1 MKVEKFSFRNF
12 KGIKSTDVEIGAGSP
27 GKVITLI
34 GLNESGKTTIL
45 EAISN
50 FFMGDPET
58 KSLVETVQS
67 REPVDALVP
76 KSKKGIFNG
85 NIEIAA
91 TVSLDDADIDA
102 VCRGIKYLNYIA
114 DRDTFAR
121 KFEIR
126 LKFIFRD
133 GDLHDERTTWGLR
146 FKGKKRNGSVIRD
159 FDGSGDTRDGWLAAL
174 RVLKERAPK
183 IVYFPTF
190 LFTFPDRIYLR
201 EPASWEENSEQAIIN
216 RYYRRVL
223 QDVADSISEGD
234 PENRI
239 SIDSQVVKRL
249 ENVKEPTGNPF
260 AFWAYFVSQKEHD
273 KVRSVLNRIAERMG
287 QVVFTAWNK
296 IFDKPTT
303 GSRVQVDFGVD
314 PENENAPWVQLSI
327 FDGKSTY
334 SLSERS
340 LGFRWFFSF
349 LLFTQFRKSRSD
361 DLGSI
366 FLFDEPASNLHALA
380 QMRLMEGFDG
390 IVDDRNFIV
399 YSTHSHYLINPMW
412 LEKAYIV
419 RNLAIDYDAD
429 LDVGSASEPE
439 TDIEAIGY
447 RDFVNRYPSRIS
459 YFQPALD
466 ALRFNLG
473 PMVFGKQA
481 VIVEGKFDFHP
492 LEYFR
497 RKFGKSEE
505 YSIFPINGAGDAAPV
520 ISLLRGW
527 GVNYLILLDDDGA
540 GNSARRKYENDL
552 AVPPDRV
559 VQLSEVSERLKGKAF
574 EAIYNKLVDSKAGA
588 YTEKAKPNKR
598 AYYDLFLDLISK
610 ADYETKFG
618 STDQMAGK
626 ILTEIE
632 VRFEKISQDPSGL

>member
-1 MKVEKFSFRNF
+1 MKVEKFNFRNF
-12 KGIKSTDVEIGAGSP
+12 KGVKSTEIEIDVGPP

-45 EAISN
+45 EAISH

-91 TVSLDDADIDA
+91 QVSLDDADIDA
-102 VCRGIKYLNYIA
+102 VCRGIKYLNYVA
-114 DRDTFAR
+114 DKDTFAR
-121 KFEIR
+121 TFEIR
-126 LKFIFRD
+126 LKFIFKD
-133 GDLHDERTTWGLR
+133 GDLHDERTSWGLR
-146 FKGKKRNGSVIRD
+146 FKGSKKNGTVVRN
-159 FDGSGDTRDGWLAAL
+159 FDGSGQTRDGWLAAL

-201 EPASWEENSEQAIIN
+201 EPESWDENSEQAIIN

-223 QDVADSISEGD
+223 QDVADSISEDD
-234 PENRI
+234 PDNRI
-239 SIDSQVVKRL
+239 SIDNQVVKRL

-273 KVRSVLNRIAERMG
+273 KVRAVLNRIAERMG

-314 PENENAPWVQLSI
+314 PDNENAPWVQLSI

-361 DLGSI
+361 NLGSI

-390 IVDDRNFIV
+390 IVDDRNYIV

-412 LEKAYIV
+412 LEKAYII

-429 LDVGSASEPE
+429 LDVGGASEPE

-447 RDFVNRYPSRIS
+447 REFVNRYPSR
-459 YFQPALD
+459 FFL
-466 ALRFNLG
+466 
-473 PMVFGKQA
+473 
-481 VIVEGKFDFHP
+481 
-492 LEYFR
+492 
-497 RKFGKSEE
+497 
-505 YSIFPINGAGDAAPV
+505 FPTRP
-520 ISLLRGW
+520 
-527 GVNYLILLDDDGA
+527 
-540 GNSARRKYENDL
+540 
-552 AVPPDRV
+552 
-559 VQLSEVSERLKGKAF
+559 
-574 EAIYNKLVDSKAGA
+574 
-588 YTEKAKPNKR
+588 
-598 AYYDLFLDLISK
+598 
-610 ADYETKFG
+610 
-618 STDQMAGK
+618 
-626 ILTEIE
+626 
-632 VRFEKISQDPSGL
+632 